1 LLAAAIA
8 PSYTAPDSQA
18 FTRNLFVRSSPK
30 TLILLTVSAVV
41 LSACSRD
48 GDIDSTGGISVT
60 RSACPAIAVPAM
72 TGDVTIFNPPS
83 SRDARAIDVVA
94 NISNVR
100 STCDD
105 TGQDVNVNVTFDV
118 TARRADASAAREV
131 VLPYFVTVVR
141 GGRIVT
147 SKSVSRVALRFND
160 GEVRAGTNGSGGAV
174 ISRAAATLP
183 EEVRER
189 ITRKRKAGDEDAAID
204 PLADPTVREA
214 VQRASFEVL
223 VGFQL
228 TSEQLQYNATR

>member
-1 LLAAAIA
+1 M
-8 PSYTAPDSQA
+8 
-18 FTRNLFVRSSPK
+18 RSSQK
-30 TLILLTVSAVV
+30 SLIALSISAAL

-72 TGDVTIFNPPS
+72 TGDITIFNPPA
-83 SRDARAIDVVA
+83 SRDARAIDVVS

-105 TGQDVNVNVTFDV
+105 AGSDVKVNVTFDV
-118 TARRADASAAREV
+118 TARRTDASGPREV
-131 VLPYFVTVVR
+131 IVPYFVTVVR

-147 SKSVSRVALRFND
+147 SKSVSRVAIRFSD
-160 GEVRAGTNGSGGAV
+160 GEVRAATSGAGGAV

-189 ITRKRKAGDEDAAID
+189 ITRKRKAGDDDAAID

-228 TSEQLQYNATR
+228 TQEQLQYNATR

>member
-1 LLAAAIA
+1 MR
-8 PSYTAPDSQA
+8 PSFKS
-18 FTRNLFVRSSPK
+18 
-30 TLILLTVSAVV
+30 LILLTVSATV

-60 RSACPAIAVPAM
+60 RSACPAVAVPAM
-72 TGDVTIFNPPS
+72 TGDVTIFNPPA

-94 NISNVR
+94 NVSNVR
-100 STCDD
+100 STCND
-105 TGQDVNVNVTFDV
+105 TGQDVAVNVTFDV
-118 TARRADASAAREV
+118 SARRVDASGAREII
-131 VLPYFVTVVR
+131 LPYFVTIVR
-141 GGRIVT
+141 GGRVVT
-147 SKSVSRVALRFND
+147 SKSISRVALRFND
-160 GEVRAGTNGSGGAV
+160 GDVRAATSGTGGAT

-189 ITRKRKAGDEDAAID
+189 ITRKRKAGDDDAAID

-228 TSEQLQYNATR
+228 TQEQLQYNATR